1 MALLKTITGWPLP
14 LRHCSSPR
22 PIEVVVERDDSAAFA
37 FQGRTMRQTQPTQH
51 FAEPERASTGSVGL
65 DDILGGGFDP
75 DRVYLIEG
83 RPGTGKTT
91 LALQF
96 LLEGVRRGERCLYI
110 TLSESERELRGVVA
124 RHGWTL
130 EGIDIFE
137 LVPPEAS
144 LDPDQE
150 LTLFHPAEMELSETT
165 KHILDRVLEV
175 NPSRVVFDSLSEM
188 RLLAQS
194 SLRYRRQILALKN
207 FFASRQCTVVLLDD
221 LSSHEG
227 DLQLHSIAHGVIA
240 LEQLSLDY
248 GAERRR
254 LRVVKMRGMKF
265 RGGYHDFTI
274 ETGGLAIYPR
284 LVAAEHH
291 KAFLGEL
298 TSAGSSE
305 LDALLGGGIERGTSL
320 LLIGGAGVGK
330 SSIALTYAMAAA
342 ARGEEVVIFAFDEG
356 LGTVFARAAG
366 LGLPL
371 QAHVA
376 SGRVRMQQI
385 DPAEMSPGE
394 FAHRVRESVER
405 EGVRVIV
412 IDSLNGYMN
421 AMPEERFLVLQMHEL
436 LSTLNQLGVITIL
449 VLAQHGLMG
458 PMQTPL
464 DISYLSDA
472 VLMLR
477 YFEAEGRVRRAIS
490 VVKKRSSAHEDAI
503 REFRLTAAGVKIG
516 PPLTEFQGVLSGVPN
531 YRGGTGPLLT
541 PDRLPTEGPS
551 GG

>member
-1 MALLKTITGWPLP
+1 
-14 LRHCSSPR
+14 
-22 PIEVVVERDDSAAFA
+22 
-37 FQGRTMRQTQPTQH
+37 
-51 FAEPERASTGSVGL
+51 
-65 DDILGGGFDP
+65 
-75 DRVYLIEG
+75 
-83 RPGTGKTT
+83 
-91 LALQF
+91 
-96 LLEGVRRGERCLYI
+96 LEGVRQGEPCLYV
-110 TLSESERELRGVVA
+110 TLSESERELRTVVA

-130 EGIDIFE
+130 AGIDVFE

-150 LTLFHPAEMELSETT
+150 LTLFHPAELELSETT
-165 KHILDRVLEV
+165 KNILDRVTAV
-175 NPSRVVFDSLSEM
+175 NPKRVVFDSLSEM
-188 RLLAQS
+188 RLLSQS

-207 FFASRQCTVVLLDD
+207 FFAGRRCTVMLLDD
-221 LSSHEG
+221 LSSSDH
-227 DLQLHSIAHGVIA
+227 DLQLHSIAHGVIT
-240 LEQLSLDY
+240 LEQLALEY

-254 LRVVKMRGMKF
+254 LRVVKMRGMKY

-298 TSAGSSE
+298 TSTGSSE
-305 LDALLGGGIERGTSL
+305 LDALLGGGIERGTSM

-342 ARGEEVVIFAFDEG
+342 KRGEAVGIFAFDEG

-366 LGLPL
+366 LGMAL
-371 QAHVA
+371 QAHVD
-376 SGRVRMQQI
+376 SGEIRMQQI

-394 FAHRVRESVER
+394 FAHMVRHCVEHDGIRV
-405 EGVRVIV
+405 VI

-436 LSTLNQLGVITIL
+436 LSTLNQLGVVTIL

-477 YFEAEGRVRRAIS
+477 YFEAVGRVRRAIS
-490 VVKKRSSAHEDAI
+490 VVKKRSGAHEDAI
-503 REFRLTAAGVKIG
+503 REFRLTADGVKIG
-516 PPLTEFQGVLSGVPN
+516 PPLTEFQGILSGIPS
-531 YRGGTGPLLT
+531 YRGGASPLLRNENLT
-541 PDRLPTEGPS
+541 GQ
-551 GG
+551 

>member
-1 MALLKTITGWPLP
+1 VSWPATAG
-14 LRHCSSPR
+14 RWKGSTFSSWC
-22 PIEVVVERDDSAAFA
+22 
-37 FQGRTMRQTQPTQH
+37 H
-51 FAEPERASTGSVGL
+51 
-65 DDILGGGFDP
+65 
-75 DRVYLIEG
+75 
-83 RPGTGKTT
+83 
-91 LALQF
+91 
-96 LLEGVRRGERCLYI
+96 
-110 TLSESERELRGVVA
+110 
-124 RHGWTL
+124 
-130 EGIDIFE
+130 
-137 LVPPEAS
+137 EAS

-274 ETGGLAIYPR
+274 ETGGLAIFPR

-330 SSIALTYAMAAA
+330 SSIALSYAMAAA
-342 ARGEEVVIFAFDEG
+342 ARGEEVAIFAFDEG

-405 EGVRVIV
+405 EGIRVVV

-503 REFRLTAAGVKIG
+503 REFRLTAEGVKIG

-531 YRGGTGPLLT
+531 YRGETGPLLT

>member
-1 MALLKTITGWPLP
+1 MTQSPTIPG
-14 LRHCSSPR
+14 S
-22 PIEVVVERDDSAAFA
+22 D
-37 FQGRTMRQTQPTQH
+37 
-51 FAEPERASTGSVGL
+51 EPETISTGSSGL
-65 DDILGGGFDP
+65 DDILGGGLDA
-75 DRVYLIEG
+75 DRAYLIEG

-96 LLEGVRRGERCLYI
+96 LLEGVRRGERCLYV
-110 TLSESERELRGVVA
+110 TLSESERELRSVVI

-130 EGIDIFE
+130 AGIDVFE

-165 KHILDRVLEV
+165 KSILDRVREI
-175 NPSRVVFDSLSEM
+175 NPKRVVFDSLSEM
-188 RLLAQS
+188 RLLSQS

-207 FFASRQCTVVLLDD
+207 FFAGRRCTVMLLDD
-221 LSSHEG
+221 LSSSEH
-227 DLQLHSIAHGVIA
+227 DLQLHSIAHGVIT
-240 LEQLSLDY
+240 LEQLSIEY

-254 LRVVKMRGMKF
+254 LRVVKMRGMKY

-274 ETGGLAIYPR
+274 QTGGPAIYPR

-291 KAFLGEL
+291 KAFLGEV
-298 TSAGSSE
+298 TSTGSSQ

-342 ARGEEVVIFAFDEG
+342 ARGERVGVFAFDEG
-356 LGTVFARAAG
+356 LGTVFARAQG
-366 LGLPL
+366 LGMPL
-371 QAHVA
+371 QVHVD
-376 SGRVRMQQI
+376 SGQIRVQQI

-394 FAHRVRESVER
+394 FAHSVRQGVER
-405 EGVRVIV
+405 DGYRVVI

-436 LSTLNQLGVITIL
+436 LSTLNQLGVVTIL

-477 YFEAEGRVRRAIS
+477 YFEAEGRGRRDNS
-490 VVKKRSSAHEDAI
+490 VVKDPRASSAAAI
-503 REFRLTAAGVKIG
+503 REFRLTAEGVKVG
-516 PPLTEFQGVLSGVPN
+516 PPLTEFHGILSGVPN
-531 YRGGTGPLLT
+531 YRGGTGRLLT
-541 PDRLPTEGPS
+541 PHRLPTEGPS